1 LDIRAVIAELFKP
14 FCEIKEYRDMTIDW
28 NHFTPWMS
36 LAGGI
41 VLGLASAL
49 FILFNGRVL
58 GISGIV
64 GGLLRPK
71 TRDIVWRLSFLLGM
85 LVAPSLY
92 VAFIGPMVATIDASW
107 AMVIV
112 AGLLVGIGT
121 RYGSG
126 CTSGHGVCGL
136 SRMSPRSLV
145 ATLSF
150 MAAGFITVFLLR
162 HAFA

>member
-1 LDIRAVIAELFKP
+1 
-14 FCEIKEYRDMTIDW
+14 MTIDW
-28 NHFTPWMS
+28 NNFTPWMA

-71 TRDIVWRLSFLLGM
+71 AGDVLWRLSFLLGM

-92 VAFIGPMVATIDASW
+92 VAFVGPMQATIDASW

-112 AGLLVGIGT
+112 AGLLVGLGT

-136 SRMSPRSLV
+136 SRLSPRSLV

-162 HAFA
+162 QALA